1 MEVLAIQ
8 YVSIVMSE
16 AARHGG
22 PPEDR
27 GEAVASGQVVA
38 SGQEVASGQAAGSAT
53 QNGGL
58 RTRKRPAAAAKTAL
72 ASGQG
77 SASGQAVAS
86 GPAAASGQ
94 VVASGQEV
102 VASGQEV
109 LFLRCVTLLH
119 WTGLTAKHVPRLSSA
134 ADVLAL
140 FNAVTLLGGLHGADL
155 KEDIRVAH
163 APWPG
168 HGDNLV

>member
-1 MEVLAIQ
+1 MQVLAIQ

-38 SGQEVASGQAAGSAT
+38 SGQEVASGQASGSAT

-94 VVASGQEV
+94 V